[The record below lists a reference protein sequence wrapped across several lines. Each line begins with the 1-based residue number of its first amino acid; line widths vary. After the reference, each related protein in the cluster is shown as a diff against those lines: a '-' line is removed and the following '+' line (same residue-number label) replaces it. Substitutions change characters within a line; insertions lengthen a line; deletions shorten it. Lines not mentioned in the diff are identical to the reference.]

1 MTGPAVFYSLGATTG
16 NRAFGTDMT
25 LVNEPDSIMREEI
38 VRRDLGNV
46 LHPIVPH
53 KQLERRQLVAVAA
66 ENSTIVDADGAEYLD
81 AMAGL
86 WCVNIGYGR
95 AELAAVAAEQMQ
107 ALAYYPHTAMNVP
120 AASLAEKINGLLGG
134 DHHVYFVNS
143 GSEAN
148 EAGFK
153 IARQY
158 MKQEHLGE
166 FRYKTIGRYW
176 AYHGTTLGTLAAGG
190 MGERK
195 SKFEPLGGND
205 FVHTAPPY
213 CYRCPFG
220 LSYPS
225 CGLACA
231 KNLETTILGEGP
243 ETVAEVIVEP
253 IMSGVGVAVPPDEYL
268 PEVAGI
274 CRKYGLLL
282 HVDEVINGFGRT
294 GKMFGHQ
301 HWEVTPDIV
310 SIAKGISSAYLP
322 IAATVV
328 KNAVF
333 QSFLGEP
340 SENRQVAQVNTYGGH
355 PAAAA
360 VALRNIEILLEEKL
374 TERSAENGHYLLDGL
389 RSLMRHPVVG
399 DVRGKGLLAGV
410 ELVQSRDTK
419 EPLEPRRMEVV
430 IDFCRDNGVIVGR
443 SGGGRRYSNTIT
455 LCPPLVITR
464 GEIDRIIDTLDRAV
478 AAMPSAAG

>member
-1 MTGPAVFYSLGATTG
+1 
-16 NRAFGTDMT
+16 MT
-25 LVNEPDSIMREEI
+25 LANEPDAAARNAI
-38 VRRDLGNV
+38 VEKDLGNV
-46 LHPIVPH
+46 LHPIVQH
-53 KQLERRQLVAVAA
+53 KQLEARQLVIVGG
-66 ENSTIVDADGAEYLD
+66 ENSTIVDADGTEYLD

-95 AELAAVAAEQMQ
+95 TELAAVAAEQMR
-107 ALAYYPHTAMNVP
+107 ALAYYPHTAMNLP
-120 AASLAEKINGLLGG
+120 AASLAEQINGLLGG
-134 DHHVYFVNS
+134 DNHVYFVNS

-158 MKQEHLGE
+158 MKQEYPGE

-195 SKFEPLGGND
+195 SKFEPLSGNE
-205 FVHTAPPY
+205 FVHIAPPY

-225 CGLACA
+225 CALACV

-253 IMSGVGVAVPPDEYL
+253 VMSGVGVAVPPDEYL
-268 PEVAGI
+268 PEVANI

-301 HWEVTPDIV
+301 HWGVTPDIV

-328 KNAVF
+328 KNHVF
-333 QSFLGEP
+333 RSFYGEP

-360 VALRNIEILLEEKL
+360 VALRNIEILLEERL
-374 TERSAENGHYLLDGL
+374 TERSAETGAHLMEGL
-389 RSLMRHPVVG
+389 RTLLRHPSVG

-419 EPLEPRRMEVV
+419 EPLGSPQVQAVV
-430 IDFCRDNGVIVGR
+430 DFCRDHGVLVGR
-443 SGGGRRYSNTIT
+443 SGGGRRYGNTIT
-455 LCPPLVITR
+455 LSPPLVITR
-464 GEIDRIIDTLDRAV
+464 GEIDRVVETLDRAI
-478 AAMPSAAG
+478 AAIGNGLEA